1 MSPSPSPANRNGR
14 LRRFGTVSAVALSVI
29 AGGLA
34 VAAVGT
40 VQEKLAEVRR
50 SASFERSYADLV
62 EAVVPAV
69 VYVEVERK
77 APEMAAQ
84 PEIPPEL
91 RRFFRRFFGPDVP
104 FPDEPPQPPAPPGPR
119 GPGGPR
125 AEAVGSGFIV
135 SPEGHVVTNA
145 HVARGAETIT
155 VSLQDGRKLQA
166 EVVGLDDKTDLAVLK
181 LPGGGPYPYVEFGD
195 SDRVRVGDKVIA
207 VGNPFGLG
215 GTVTAGIVSATKRE
229 VGVGPY
235 DDFLQIDAPINR
247 GNSGGPTFDL
257 DGNVIGVNTLIFSP
271 SGGNVGIGFAI
282 AANLAKDVVTQLIEK
297 GSVERGWLG
306 VVIQPVDEDIAK
318 ALGLEEAKGAL
329 VNSVQAGSPA
339 ERAGIRAGD
348 VVVAFEGR
356 EIGDPRD
363 LARVVADAGP
373 GRKAEVTIVRDGRTQ
388 VVEVE
393 LGTMPASETVAE
405 ASEAAPAKAR
415 LGVAVR
421 PLTPEDRDQL
431 GLAPEVSGVLVVS
444 VEDGSPAAEKG
455 IRAGDVV
462 VSVDGREVSSAE
474 DVRSAVE
481 AAVEAGKKAILLRVV
496 RENQPRFV
504 AVPLED
510 GQG

>member
-1 MSPSPSPANRNGR
+1 MSPRPSPVNRSAR

-34 VAAVGT
+34 MAAVGT

-84 PEIPPEL
+84 PEIPPEM

-104 FPDEPPQPPAPPGPR
+104 FPEQPPAPPGPR
-119 GPGGPR
+119 GPR

-135 SPEGHVVTNA
+135 SPDGHVVTNA
-145 HVARGAETIT
+145 HVARGAEKIT
-155 VSLQDGRKLQA
+155 VRLQDGRKLDA
-166 EVVGLDDKTDLAVLK
+166 EIVGIDDKTDLAVLK

-282 AANLAKDVVTQLIEK
+282 ASNLAKDVVTQLIEK

-348 VVVAFEGR
+348 VIVAFDGR
-356 EIGDPRD
+356 PIKDPRD
-363 LARVVADAGP
+363 LARTVADAEP
-373 GRKAEVTIVRDGRTQ
+373 GRK
-388 VVEVE
+388 VEVE
-393 LGTMPASETVAE
+393 LLRDGSTQVVAVELGSMPAGEPMAE
-405 ASEAAPAKAR
+405 AGEAAPAKAR

-421 PLTPEDRDQL
+421 PLTPEERDQL
-431 GLAPEVSGVLVVS
+431 GLSPEIRGVVVVS
-444 VEDGSPAAEKG
+444 VDEASPAAEKG
-455 IRAGDVV
+455 IQPGDVI
-462 VSVDGREVSSAE
+462 VSVDGRDVASAE
-474 DVRSAVE
+474 DVR
-481 AAVEAGKKAILLRVV
+481 AAIAAATDAGKKAILLRVV

-504 AVPLED
+504 AVPLEER
-510 GQG
+510 QG

>member
-1 MSPSPSPANRNGR
+1 MSPLLCSRFQSRR
-14 LRRFGTVSAVALSVI
+14 LRRLGTVSVIALSVV

-34 VAAVGT
+34 VAAIGS
-40 VQEKLAEVRR
+40 VQDKLAEVRR
-50 SASFERSYADLV
+50 SANFERSYADLV

-69 VYVEVERK
+69 VYVEVTRN
-77 APEMAAQ
+77 APEVAAQ

-104 FPDEPPQPPAPPGPR
+104 FPDEPPTPPGPR

-145 HVARGAETIT
+145 HVARGAEKIT
-155 VSLQDGRKLQA
+155 VSLQDGRKLEA
-166 EVVGLDDKTDLAVLK
+166 TVVGLDDKTDLAVLK
-181 LPGGGPYPYVEFGD
+181 LPGDGPYPYVEFGD

-282 AANLAKDVVTQLIEK
+282 AANLAKEVVAQLIEK

-306 VVIQPVDEDIAK
+306 VVIQPVDEDIAQ
-318 ALGLEEAKGAL
+318 ALGLKEARGAL
-329 VNSVQAGSPA
+329 VNSVQTGSPA
-339 ERAGIRAGD
+339 ERAGIKPGD
-348 VVVAFEGR
+348 VVVQFNGR
-356 EIGDPRD
+356 DIAEPRD

-373 GRKAEVTIVRDGRTQ
+373 GRKAEVTLVRDGKTQ

-393 LGTMPASETVAE
+393 LGTMPASEA
-405 ASEAAPAKAR
+405 AAAPSETAPAKAR
-415 LGVAVR
+415 LGIAVR
-421 PLTPEDRDQL
+421 PLAPEDREQL
-431 GLAPEVSGVLVVS
+431 GLGPDVSGVLVAS
-444 VEDGSPAAEKG
+444 VEADSPAAEKG
-455 IRAGDVV
+455 IRPGDIITAI
-462 VSVDGREVSSAE
+462 DGRTVTSAE
-474 DVRSAVE
+474 DLREAVE
-481 AAVEAGKKAILLRVV
+481 AAVSAGKKAVLLRIV

-504 AVPLED
+504 AVPVQERE
-510 GQG
+510 G